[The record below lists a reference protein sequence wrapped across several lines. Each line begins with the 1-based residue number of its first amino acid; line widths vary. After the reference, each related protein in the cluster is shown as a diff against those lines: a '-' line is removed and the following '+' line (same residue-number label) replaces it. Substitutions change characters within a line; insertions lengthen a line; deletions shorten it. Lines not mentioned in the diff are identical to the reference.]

1 MVFWGRSDSH
11 LHMKNMVKA
20 VFFSLPDNQM
30 MDEIKKKAP
39 HSKSDPMLWYDT
51 HTHSYVHKLK
61 IKSL

>member
-39 HSKSDPMLWYDT
+39 HSKSDPML
-51 HTHSYVHKLK
+51 
-61 IKSL
+61 